1 MGTAAG
7 VSRPRFGSIA
17 LGFGMR
23 ARLTVARIGL
33 ALTVT
38 GAAGCASVA
47 PHLELP
53 TLDIAQPA
61 FAATLGGYTG
71 TTVVGGNRVEIL
83 LNGTEIF
90 RAKLAAIRKA
100 RTTINY
106 AQYVYEDG
114 EPARDITR
122 ALADRC
128 RAGVKVNVLLDSV
141 GSLAMPTQYREELTG
156 AGCRLEYYRPLSPLT
171 IDRVNYRNH
180 RRILVVDGVLGVTGG
195 SGISGKWSG
204 DGRQVGH
211 WRDTD
216 VLLEGPVVEQLQGAF
231 AENWLETTGV
241 AIGGPEYFPR
251 RRLDVKGSVAA
262 HVIRS
267 SPASGST
274 AMYTMFLLALAS
286 AQRSIHIT
294 NPYFVP
300 DEKLVST
307 LIAAAHRGV
316 RVVLIVP
323 GAIDHNLVRQASR
336 SEFGRLIKN
345 GIEIHEYRPALLH
358 AKTMVVDGIWAT
370 VGSTNLDHR
379 SFALSEELNV
389 AIYDV
394 ATAQKLERVF
404 AQDLANS
411 RRVTYEAWSRRGVGS
426 RILELLAVP
435 LREQM

>member
-1 MGTAAG
+1 MGTASGA
-7 VSRPRFGSIA
+7 SCPRFGSID

-23 ARLTVARIGL
+23 TRLAAMRIGVL
-33 ALTVT
+33 LVLTS
-38 GAAGCASVA
+38 AAGCAGVA

-83 LNGTEIF
+83 LNGEEIF

-122 ALADRC
+122 ALANRC

-141 GSLAMPTQYREELTG
+141 GSLAMPMQYREELTG
-156 AGCRLEYYRPLSPLT
+156 AGCRLEYYRPLSPFA
-171 IDRVNYRNH
+171 IDRANYRNH

-204 DGRQVGH
+204 DGRQEGH

-300 DEKLVST
+300 DEKLMST

-316 RVVLIVP
+316 RIVLIVP

-336 SEFGRLIKN
+336 SEFGRLLKN
-345 GIEIHEYRPALLH
+345 GIEIYEYRPALLH

-394 ATAQKLERVF
+394 PTAQKLERVF

-426 RILELLAVP
+426 RILEILAIP